1 MKEIQREG
9 ISADKVISDFMKE
22 FNISKEDISYTII
35 DKGSKGVLSLVGIK
49 PAIVKFFIPEE
60 EDILKRFIDGLLK
73 RMNVEY
79 QEIDLSY
86 KDNYY
91 YLHVKGVDN
100 PGFLIGKEGKMLISI
115 QHFLNKLLEN
125 GEDERNRVIL
135 NIDNYR
141 AQHEER
147 LQKKIDQ
154 IVKKV
159 KKREKSI
166 TLEPMNASDR
176 RIIYRYLENDDEVRT
191 MTIGKGDVK
200 RIVIYPAGN
209 EDQRR
214 PEKHRKLNDSK

>member
-9 ISADKVISDFMKE
+9 ISTEKVINDFMKE
-22 FNISKEDISYTII
+22 FNISKEDISYTVIN
-35 DKGSKGVLSLVGIK
+35 KGSKGVLSLVGVK
-49 PAIVKFFIPEE
+49 PAVVKFFIPEE

-73 RMNVEY
+73 RMYVEY
-79 QEIDLSY
+79 KEIDMSF

-91 YLHVKGVDN
+91 YIHVKGVDN

-115 QHFLNKLLEN
+115 QHLLNKLLEN

-147 LQKKIDQ
+147 LQKKINL
-154 IVKKV
+154 IKKKV
-159 KKREKSI
+159 IKREKSI

-176 RIIYRYLENDDEVRT
+176 RIIYRYLENDEEVKT

-209 EDQRR
+209 DSRR
-214 PEKHRKLNDSK
+214 KADKNL